1 MLSWLRKKL
10 APAPELGI
18 PAPELVAPGTSER
31 EITAIFISIEN
42 YVGIA
47 EAVPLSRLTVF
58 MNDYFERCGDPLL
71 AEDITIDKYVGDTV
85 VAMAG
90 APIARPDHAARS
102 CAAALRIQT
111 AIADMRLRL
120 RADKE
125 PWPLIAQ
132 QLRVRIGLNSGPAIV
147 GNIGSRTRFNY
158 TMMGDSVNLAARL
171 ETEAKP
177 YGARIVCTET
187 THDECERASPGQILF
202 RPLSFSFL
210 KGKLQPI
217 RLFEPMAFDAR
228 ATPELRACIDTFSSA
243 LHHYERG
250 AWAEAAAG
258 FRESALLERDQTT
271 ATAGAPA
278 NPSLYFLALAE
289 ARLAAPPGATPQK
302 TGD

>member
-1 MLSWLRKKL
+1 MLSWLRRQL
-10 APAPELGI
+10 APAKPLSPALQPEFI
-18 PAPELVAPGTSER
+18 VPGTTER

-47 EAVPLSRLTVF
+47 EAVPLSRLTAF
-58 MNDYFERCGDPLL
+58 MNDYFERCGDPLH

-90 APIARPDHAARS
+90 APLAQPDHAARA
-102 CAAALRIQT
+102 CAAVLRIQT

-125 PWPLIAQ
+125 PWPTIAQ
-132 QLRVRIGLNSGPAIV
+132 QLRVRIGLNSGPALV

-171 ETEAKP
+171 ESGAKQL
-177 YGARIVCTET
+177 GARIVCTEAT
-187 THDECERASPGQILF
+187 RDACERTEPGQILF
-202 RPLSFSFL
+202 RPLSFSFI

-217 RLFEPMAFDAR
+217 RLFEPMALDAR
-228 ATPELRACIDTFSSA
+228 ATSELRACVNTFSAA
-243 LHHYERG
+243 LQHYERG
-250 AWAEAAAG
+250 AWAEAATG
-258 FRESALLERDQTT
+258 FRESARLERDQTT
-271 ATAGAPA
+271 ATSGAPA
-278 NPSLYFLALAE
+278 NPSAAFLALAE
-289 ARLAAPPGATPQK
+289 AKLAAPQT